1 MRIGSR
7 IGKRLGVVLA
17 AGSAALALVG
27 VAGADQYQVRLTAA
41 GNAAARAAVVARSDL
56 GSSAAWTGVSKKPD
70 PDLSS
75 SSTCAGFD
83 PKESDLVIVGAAETD
98 WKHPGLEFDSVAE
111 VLQTAKMVQLDWQR
125 VMLSPK
131 LLPCLRKT
139 VPQGL
144 GARGKLVAARE
155 LAVPQLAT
163 YAKAFE
169 MVVDVKSGSQT
180 VRIMIDMLF
189 VARGRTEITLTTAA
203 AFAARSIVQPAE
215 IRLARALVARARV

>member
-70 PDLSS
+70 LSS

-111 VLQTAKMVQLDWQR
+111 VLQAAKMVQLDWQR

-139 VPQGL
+139 VPQGI

-169 MVVDVKSGSQT
+169 IVVDVKSGSQT

-203 AFAARSIVQPAE
+203 AFAARSVVQPAE